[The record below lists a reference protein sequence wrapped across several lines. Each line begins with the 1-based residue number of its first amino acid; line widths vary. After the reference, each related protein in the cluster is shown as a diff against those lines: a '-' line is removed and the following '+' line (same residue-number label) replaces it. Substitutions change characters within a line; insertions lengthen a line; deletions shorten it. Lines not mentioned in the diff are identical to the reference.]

1 MEEIKALFTL
11 VSLVVAFKV
20 VLVAMI
26 LRESLSAE
34 ES

>member
-1 MEEIKALFTL
+1 MVLLTL

-20 VLVAMI
+20 VLVAMM
-26 LRESLSAE
+26 LKESLSAE

>member
-1 MEEIKALFTL
+1 MVLLEL

-20 VLVAMI
+20 VLVAMM
-26 LRESLSAE
+26 LKESLSAE

>member
-1 MEEIKALFTL
+1 MVLFTL

-20 VLVAMI
+20 VLVATM
-26 LRESLSAE
+26 LKESLSAE